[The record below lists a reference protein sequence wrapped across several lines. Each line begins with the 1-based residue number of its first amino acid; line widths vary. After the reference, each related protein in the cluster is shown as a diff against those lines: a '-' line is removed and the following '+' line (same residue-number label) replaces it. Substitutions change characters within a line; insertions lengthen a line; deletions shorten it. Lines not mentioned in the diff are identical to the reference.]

1 MLLEPVP
8 TRIISDE
15 NFIKLKAL
23 ESGKTKCEQI
33 CAANVLFL
41 CLGYPKF
48 NKFSIIYCDF

>member
-1 MLLEPVP
+1 MLLKPVP

-23 ESGKTKCEQI
+23 ESGKTKCDQI

-41 CLGYPKF
+41 CLGNPKF